1 MLGTRDE
8 LDNYVNTSLPAIL
21 YIDEQDVEL
30 QNIGEEEDYEHS
42 LSYVKNLEQQNT
54 TLPEELIEQHFPE
67 CLLIQTG

>member
-1 MLGTRDE
+1 MLGTIDE

-30 QNIGEEEDYEHS
+30 QDIGEEEDYEHS

-67 CLLIQTG
+67 SLLIQTG